1 MSTTYQLTKE
11 QDDIVLRFPRQLLDD
26 QALAYLLDYLEL
38 SAINRRSQLTSQQA
52 EKLSAEIKQGAW
64 QRVMHLFKEE

>member
-11 QDDIVLRFPRQLLDD
+11 QDDIVLRFPQQLLDD

-64 QRVMHLFKEE
+64 QQVKHLFTE